1 MQPKSI
7 ILFFYGYILFFRR
20 HLALLLGFLCKLI
33 SLPEFIFS
41 PIRLFGGTA
50 TPVALFAIGLGLGFM
65 AIKTAYKPTILVI
78 LAKMVLAP
86 LIFVLLLKLF
96 GFEMKASIIVAIIES
111 ATPTMTLAGAMVMK
125 AKLDSNLAVS
135 TVAFGVLFAFISMP
149 ILVWVL
155 V

>member
-1 MQPKSI
+1 
-7 ILFFYGYILFFRR
+7 
-20 HLALLLGFLCKLI
+20 
-33 SLPEFIFS
+33 
-41 PIRLFGGTA
+41 
-50 TPVALFAIGLGLGFM
+50 M